1 MIAEPITQTRKIWTY
16 DEVAPYEIDGVRRE
30 LHDGE
35 IYEMPSPTLLHQTI
49 VGQLYF
55 FLRVWAQQNGGKP
68 IVSPIDLYVS
78 STRYYIPD
86 LVFYSAQT
94 LQNGDVSSDG
104 RKLTVAPDL
113 VIEVLSDST
122 ARNDRVTKVNAY
134 AAFGITHY
142 WLVDPRERTLEALE
156 LRNGFYSVVAALSEE
171 ETFAPASF
179 PGFSLELERVF
190 EM

>member
-1 MIAEPITQTRKIWTY
+1 MIAEPLTQARRIWTY
-16 DEVAPYEIDGVRRE
+16 DEVASYEIDGVRRE

-35 IYEMPSPTLLHQTI
+35 IYEMPSPTLLHQSV

-55 FLRVWAQQNGGKP
+55 FLRIWAQQNGGKP
-68 IVSPIDLYVS
+68 FVSPIDLYVS
-78 STRYYIPD
+78 STRYFIPD
-86 LVFYSAQT
+86 LVFYHAQT
-94 LQNGDVSSDG
+94 LQNGEVSVDG

-122 ARNDRVTKVNAY
+122 ARNDRVAKVNAY
-134 AAFGITHY
+134 AAFGIAHY

-156 LRNGFYSVVAALSEE
+156 LREGIYSVVAALGEE
-171 ETFAPASF
+171 ATFAPASF
-179 PGFSLELERVF
+179 PGFSLELRRVF